1 MENPFLYF
9 FALKVSFCVQTS
21 VFINRHHHRR
31 HHHDHHHRRD
41 HHHRPSRHHGHHHRQ
56 LAVLRQLRQVR
67 LTQTAFIG
75 MVVETRQLP
84 SRLQEQRQM

>member
-1 MENPFLYF
+1 MLVRQVRQ
-9 FALKVSFCVQTS
+9 AHQVQLGILT
-21 VFINRHHHRR
+21 RR
-31 HHHDHHHRRD
+31 H
-41 HHHRPSRHHGHHHRQ
+41 HHGHHHRQ

>member
-1 MENPFLYF
+1 MLERQVRQ
-9 FALKVSFCVQTS
+9 AHQVQLGILT
-21 VFINRHHHRR
+21 RR
-31 HHHDHHHRRD
+31 HL
-41 HHHRPSRHHGHHHRQ
+41 HGLHHRQ

>member
-1 MENPFLYF
+1 MLVRQVRQ
-9 FALKVSFCVQTS
+9 AHQVQLGILT
-21 VFINRHHHRR
+21 RR
-31 HHHDHHHRRD
+31 H
-41 HHHRPSRHHGHHHRQ
+41 HHGHHHRQ

-84 SRLQEQRQM
+84 SRLQEQRRM

>member
-1 MENPFLYF
+1 MLVRQVRQ
-9 FALKVSFCVQTS
+9 AHQVQLGILT
-21 VFINRHHHRR
+21 RR
-31 HHHDHHHRRD
+31 HHH
-41 HHHRPSRHHGHHHRQ
+41 GLHHRQ

-84 SRLQEQRQM
+84 SRLQEQLQM

>member
-1 MENPFLYF
+1 MLVRQVLQ
-9 FALKVSFCVQTS
+9 AHQVQLGILT
-21 VFINRHHHRR
+21 RR
-31 HHHDHHHRRD
+31 H
-41 HHHRPSRHHGHHHRQ
+41 HHGHHHRQ

-84 SRLQEQRQM
+84 SRLQEQRRMLLSFRIQINSFRM

>member
-1 MENPFLYF
+1 MLVRQVRQ
-9 FALKVSFCVQTS
+9 AQLGILT
-21 VFINRHHHRR
+21 RR
-31 HHHDHHHRRD
+31 HHH
-41 HHHRPSRHHGHHHRQ
+41 GLHHRQ

>member
-1 MENPFLYF
+1 MLVRQVRQ
-9 FALKVSFCVQTS
+9 AHQAQLGILT
-21 VFINRHHHRR
+21 RLHHH
-31 HHHDHHHRRD
+31 
-41 HHHRPSRHHGHHHRQ
+41 GLHHRQ

-84 SRLQEQRQM
+84 SRLQERRQM

>member
-1 MENPFLYF
+1 MLVRQVRQ
-9 FALKVSFCVQTS
+9 AHQVQLGILT
-21 VFINRHHHRR
+21 RR
-31 HHHDHHHRRD
+31 
-41 HHHRPSRHHGHHHRQ
+41 PHHGHHHRQ

-84 SRLQEQRQM
+84 SRLQEQRRMLLSFRIQINSFRM

>member
-1 MENPFLYF
+1 MLVRQVRQ
-9 FALKVSFCVQTS
+9 AHQVQLGILTS
-21 VFINRHHHRR
+21 IHL
-31 HHHDHHHRRD
+31 
-41 HHHRPSRHHGHHHRQ
+41 HGLHHRQ

-84 SRLQEQRQM
+84 SRLQEQRRM

>member
-1 MENPFLYF
+1 MLVRQVRQ
-9 FALKVSFCVQTS
+9 ARQAQLGILT
-21 VFINRHHHRR
+21 RLHHH
-31 HHHDHHHRRD
+31 
-41 HHHRPSRHHGHHHRQ
+41 GLHHRQ

>member
-1 MENPFLYF
+1 MLVRQVRQ
-9 FALKVSFCVQTS
+9 AHQVQLGILT
-21 VFINRHHHRR
+21 RR
-31 HHHDHHHRRD
+31 HHH
-41 HHHRPSRHHGHHHRQ
+41 GLHHRQ

-84 SRLQEQRQM
+84 SRLQEQRRMLLSFRIQINSFRM

>member
-1 MENPFLYF
+1 MLVRQVRQ
-9 FALKVSFCVQTS
+9 AHQVQLGILT
-21 VFINRHHHRR
+21 RLHHH
-31 HHHDHHHRRD
+31 
-41 HHHRPSRHHGHHHRQ
+41 GLHHRQ

-84 SRLQEQRQM
+84 SRLQERRRM

>member
-1 MENPFLYF
+1 MLVRQVRQ
-9 FALKVSFCVQTS
+9 AHQVQLGILT
-21 VFINRHHHRR
+21 RR
-31 HHHDHHHRRD
+31 H
-41 HHHRPSRHHGHHHRQ
+41 HHGHHHRQ

-84 SRLQEQRQM
+84 SRLQEQRRMLLSFRIQINSFRM

>member
-1 MENPFLYF
+1 MRQVRQ
-9 FALKVSFCVQTS
+9 AHQVQLGILT
-21 VFINRHHHRR
+21 RLHHH
-31 HHHDHHHRRD
+31 
-41 HHHRPSRHHGHHHRQ
+41 GLHHRQ

-84 SRLQEQRQM
+84 SRLQEQRRMLLSFRIQINCFQT

>member
-1 MENPFLYF
+1 MLVRQVRQ
-9 FALKVSFCVQTS
+9 AHQVQLGILT
-21 VFINRHHHRR
+21 RR
-31 HHHDHHHRRD
+31 H
-41 HHHRPSRHHGHHHRQ
+41 HHGHHHRQ

-84 SRLQEQRQM
+84 SRLQELRRM